1 MSIKFNRRKFVT
13 GAALSAAGVM
23 LGSNFVRCSSKEE
36 ADSTLSAAASPVS
49 SASSYDLMQEVM
61 KYQKIDSHAHVWSL
75 DNGDPET
82 QIDYA
87 DRLGIK
93 TLVISCPITTI
104 SGEIGPEQFKANN
117 DLILKSVKKFP
128 DRFIGQI
135 TLNPM
140 YQKESLEEIDR
151 CVDQGMVGLKVYKQ
165 VKINDPLFYP
175 IIEKFIDYK
184 MIMLMHS
191 GPGKLR
197 IGPKYDSFQHAP
209 NLSIPE
215 DFVDIAKRY
224 PEAMFQFAHT
234 GGGLD
239 WEYACKALKDSPNVY
254 VDTSG
259 TNNEENMINFALKYI
274 GEDRLLFGCDR
285 FYYQGVGNMISSN
298 LSEIQREKIFFKN
311 YNNILRKAG
320 KNVS

>member
-1 MSIKFNRRKFVT
+1 MSTKFNRRKFVT

-23 LGSNFVRCSSKEE
+23 FGSNLVSCSSVET
-36 ADSTLSAAASPVS
+36 ADSASSAAAS
-49 SASSYDLMQEVM
+49 SASSYDTMQEVM
-61 KYQKIDSHAHVWSL
+61 KYQKIDSHAHVWNL
-75 DNGDPET
+75 NGDAEL

-93 TLVISCPITTI
+93 TLVISCPVT
-104 SGEIGPEQFKANN
+104 SGEATPERFKENN
-117 DLILKSVKKFP
+117 NIILSSVKQYP
-128 DRFIGQI
+128 NRFIGQI
-135 TLNPM
+135 TLNPL

-151 CVDQGMVGLKVYKQ
+151 CVDQGMVGMKVYKQ
-165 VKINDPLFYP
+165 VKISDPLFFP

-191 GPGKLR
+191 GPGKSR
-197 IGPKYDSFQHAP
+197 IGPKYDRLEP
-209 NLSIPE
+209 PTLSIPE

-224 PEAMFQFAHT
+224 PEGMFQFAHI

-259 TNNEENMINFALKYI
+259 SNNEANMIDFALKYI
-274 GEDRLLFGCDR
+274 GEDRLIFGCDR
-285 FYYQGVGNMISSN
+285 SFYQGVGTMISSN
-298 LSEIQREKIFFKN
+298 LNETQREKIFLKN

-320 KNVS
+320 KDVG